1 MTFGPAFAYAG
12 LAGPYHVSFYSTMT
26 KQFSLLALAATLA
39 LPAVAQQDPK
49 AGKILDAVSAKYTA
63 LKSFQAGFTQ
73 TLENPAAKLKQNLTG
88 EVTVSGQKYHLT
100 TSGQEII
107 NDGKTTWTY
116 LKNENEVNISES
128 DPTNQDLSPAQMYN
142 MYKKGYKYTYVKSLK
157 DNGVTSDLIELSPED
172 RKNDVFKVQ
181 IIVGTADKAI
191 HSVKTFKKNGTRTTF
206 TLKNFKPN
214 VPVSATTF
222 AFDKNAHKGVK
233 VVDLR

>member
-1 MTFGPAFAYAG
+1 MTQ
-12 LAGPYHVSFYSTMT
+12 
-26 KQFSLLALAATLA
+26 KFSLLALAATLA
-39 LPAVAQQDPK
+39 LPAAAQQDPK

-88 EVTVSGQKYHLT
+88 DIVVSGQKYHIT
-100 TSGQEII
+100 ASGQEIY

-116 LKNENEVNISES
+116 LKNENEVNISDT
-128 DPTNQDLSPAQMYN
+128 DPTNQDMSPAQMYN

-157 DNGVTSDLIELSPED
+157 DSGVASDLIELSPEN
-172 RKNDVFKVQ
+172 RTNDVFKVQ
-181 IIVGTADKAI
+181 LIVGTADHAI

-214 VPVSATTF
+214 VPTTDNTF
-222 AFDKNAHKGVK
+222 AFNKAQHAGVK

>member
-1 MTFGPAFAYAG
+1 MTQKFI
-12 LAGPYHVSFYSTMT
+12 
-26 KQFSLLALAATLA
+26 LLALAAGLA
-39 LPAVAQQDPK
+39 LPAAAQQDPK

-63 LKSFQAGFTQ
+63 LKSFEAGFTQ

-88 EVTVSGQKYHLT
+88 DVTVSGQKYHLK
-100 TSGQEII
+100 TSGQEVI

-116 LKNENEVNISES
+116 LKSENEVNISES
-128 DPTNQDLSPAQMYN
+128 DPSNQDMSPAQMYS
-142 MYKKGYKYTYVKSLK
+142 MYKKGYKYTYVQSLK
-157 DNGVTSDLIELSPED
+157 DAGVASDLIELTPED

-181 IIVGTADKAI
+181 LIVGTADKAI

-214 VPVSATTF
+214 VPVTATSF
-222 AFDKNAHKGVK
+222 AFDKAQHPGVK

>member
-1 MTFGPAFAYAG
+1 MTQ
-12 LAGPYHVSFYSTMT
+12 
-26 KQFSLLALAATLA
+26 KFSLLALAATLA
-39 LPAVAQQDPK
+39 LPAAAQQDPK

-88 EVTVSGQKYHLT
+88 DIVVSGQKYHIT
-100 TSGQEII
+100 ASGQEIY

-116 LKNENEVNISES
+116 LKNENEVNISDT
-128 DPTNQDLSPAQMYN
+128 DPTNQDMSPAQMYN

-157 DNGVTSDLIELSPED
+157 DAGVASDLIELSPEN
-172 RKNDVFKVQ
+172 RTNDVFKVQ
-181 IIVGTADKAI
+181 IIVGTADHAI
-191 HSVKTFKKNGTRTTF
+191 HNVKTFKKNGTRTTF

-214 VPVSATTF
+214 VPTTASTF
-222 AFDKNAHKGVK
+222 AFDKAQHAGVK

>member
-1 MTFGPAFAYAG
+1 
-12 LAGPYHVSFYSTMT
+12 MT
-26 KQFSLLALAATLA
+26 KQFTLLALAAGLA
-39 LPAVAQQDPK
+39 LPAAAQQDPK

-100 TSGQEII
+100 ANGQEVI

-128 DPTNQDLSPAQMYN
+128 DPTNQDMSPAQMYS

-157 DNGVTSDLIELSPED
+157 DAGVTSDLIELSPED

-181 IIVGTADKAI
+181 LIVGTADKAI

-222 AFDKNAHKGVK
+222 GFDKNAHKGVK

>member
-1 MTFGPAFAYAG
+1 MMTQ
-12 LAGPYHVSFYSTMT
+12 
-26 KQFSLLALAATLA
+26 KFSLLALAATLA
-39 LPAVAQQDPK
+39 LPAAAQQDPK

-73 TLENPAAKLKQNLTG
+73 TLENPAAKLKQNING
-88 EVTVSGQKYHLT
+88 DVTVSGQKYHLKAN
-100 TSGQEII
+100 GQEVL
-107 NDGKTTWTY
+107 NDGKNTWTY
-116 LKNENEVNISES
+116 LKNENEVNVSES
-128 DPTNQDLSPAQMYN
+128 DPNNQDMSPAQMYS

-157 DNGVTSDLIELSPED
+157 DAGVASDLIELSPD
-172 RKNDVFKVQ
+172 NKTNDVFKVQ

-214 VPVSATTF
+214 VPVTASTF
-222 AFDKNAHKGVK
+222 AFDKAQYPGVK

>member
-1 MTFGPAFAYAG
+1 MTQ
-12 LAGPYHVSFYSTMT
+12 
-26 KQFSLLALAATLA
+26 KFSLLALAATLA
-39 LPAVAQQDPK
+39 LPAAAQQDPK

-73 TLENPAAKLKQNLTG
+73 TLENPAAKLKQNLSG
-88 EVTVSGQKYHLT
+88 EATVSGQKYHLKAN
-100 TSGQEII
+100 GQEVI

-116 LKNENEVNISES
+116 LKNENEVNVSDT
-128 DPTNQDLSPAQMYN
+128 DPTNQDMSPAQMYT

-157 DNGVTSDLIELSPED
+157 DGGVTSDLIELSPED

-214 VPVSATTF
+214 VPVTASTF
-222 AFDKNAHKGVK
+222 TFDKAQYPGVK
-233 VVDLR
+233 VIDLR

>member
-1 MTFGPAFAYAG
+1 
-12 LAGPYHVSFYSTMT
+12 MT

-39 LPAVAQQDPK
+39 LPAAAQQDPK
-49 AGKILDAVSAKYTA
+49 AGKILDAVSTKYTA
-63 LKSFQAGFTQ
+63 LKSFQASFTQ
-73 TLENPAAKLKQNLTG
+73 TLENPAAKLKQNLSG

-100 TSGQEII
+100 ASGQEVI

-128 DPTNQDLSPAQMYN
+128 DPSNQDMSPAQMYN

-181 IIVGTADKAI
+181 LIVGTADKAI

-214 VPVSATTF
+214 VPVTATTF